1 LQGDILVDD
10 HIFDIGS
17 RRNHNGGAGSR
28 SVHETLNKLS
38 LHLRSC
44 HKSEG
49 KKDGIDVHKNDS
61 IKGFGVRDETTS
73 GTLENLGM
81 PDKSLKEVD

>member
-1 LQGDILVDD
+1 MKQVKTLSFAGQDIY
-10 HIFDIGS
+10 
-17 RRNHNGGAGSR
+17 
-28 SVHETLNKLS
+28 
-38 LHLRSC
+38 C
-44 HKSEG
+44 
-49 KKDGIDVHKNDS
+49 GIDVHKNDS